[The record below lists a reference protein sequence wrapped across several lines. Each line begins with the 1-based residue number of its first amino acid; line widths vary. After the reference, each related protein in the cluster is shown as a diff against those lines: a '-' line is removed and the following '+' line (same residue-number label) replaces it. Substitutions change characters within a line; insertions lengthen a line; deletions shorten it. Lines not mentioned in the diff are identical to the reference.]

1 MLLVGGV
8 AALALVAAGG
18 ILLVVNSFQPVGPS
32 NADVVDVRLNAYE
45 GVQAPTL
52 EELEL
57 RRPFAERALLP
68 LLRRLAEALAN
79 SAPQKQLQET
89 ERKLSLAG
97 RPNGLTAVDF
107 HGLRYIAAAVFCLL
121 GLGLGLL
128 TRNGLVTALLL
139 TGGALGGLTVPG
151 LWLSQRVR
159 STQEEIQLGLP
170 DALDLLIVSVEAG
183 LTFDAALAR
192 VAEKSANA
200 LGQEFSRA
208 LQEIRLG
215 RPFLEALEDLG
226 KRCAVE
232 DLQNFVQAVIQSQ
245 QLGAGITRILRL
257 QADEI
262 RRKRMQRAQEKGAQA
277 SIKMLLP
284 MIGCIFPTIWI
295 VLLGPALLIVI
306 HVFRGM

>member
-45 GVQAPTL
+45 GVQALTL

-121 GLGLGLL
+121 GLGVGLL